1 MRFTRTLVVSA
12 AFAAVLAVP
21 ALAVAQTGQRFALLV
36 EGAAGD
42 QAHADLQRKLLSS
55 LGAKFSVD
63 YKLDAQHLTVLA
75 SQPMPGEGKA
85 TAEEVKAALGR
96 IAPQVKP
103 LDVFFVLLLGH
114 GSFDGTDAKFNLIGP
129 DLTAVEWATLLKP
142 IAGKV
147 VFVNTTPSSS
157 PFLKAMAGPN
167 RITIT
172 ATDQPAQKYDT
183 VFADAFVQALGTSTA
198 DLDKDNR
205 ISMWEAFAF
214 ASRLVRQTYEQ
225 KGLLQPE
232 HAALDDDGDGAGR
245 QATGDGKD
253 GTLSSLT
260 FMDAMIASRPAD
272 PELQQMVQHQE
283 QLLLKLDALKKQ
295 WGGGPRRASGG
306 LVERVR
312 TVPPLDGRAFRT
324 GEKSTGQGAG
334 NESADVGEERHAAR
348 TH

>member
-1 MRFTRTLVVSA
+1 MRRMLRTSFALAFTIA
-12 AFAAVLAVP
+12 AAVP
-21 ALAVAQTGQRFALLV
+21 APALAQSGQRFALLV

-42 QAHADLQRKLLSS
+42 PAHADLQRKLLNL
-55 LGAKFSVD
+55 LGSRFRED
-63 YKLDAQHLTVLA
+63 YKLDVDHLTVLA
-75 SQPMPGEGKA
+75 SQPLAGEGKA

-96 IAPQVKP
+96 IAPRVTP
-103 LDVFFVLLLGH
+103 LDILFVLLLGH
-114 GSFDGTDAKFNLIGP
+114 GSFDGTDAKFNLVGP
-129 DLTAVEWATLLKP
+129 DLTAVEWAALLKP
-142 IAGKV
+142 TAGKV

-183 VFADAFVQALGTSTA
+183 VFADAFVQALGAPTA

-253 GTLSSLT
+253 GTLASLT
-260 FMDAMIASRPAD
+260 FMDAAIASRPAD
-272 PELQQMVQHQE
+272 PELQQMIQHQE

-295 WGGGPRRASGG
+295 KAKMKPEDYQPAWEALIIEIATVSRDVRARLKG
-306 LVERVR
+306 
-312 TVPPLDGRAFRT
+312 
-324 GEKSTGQGAG
+324 
-334 NESADVGEERHAAR
+334 
-348 TH
+348 